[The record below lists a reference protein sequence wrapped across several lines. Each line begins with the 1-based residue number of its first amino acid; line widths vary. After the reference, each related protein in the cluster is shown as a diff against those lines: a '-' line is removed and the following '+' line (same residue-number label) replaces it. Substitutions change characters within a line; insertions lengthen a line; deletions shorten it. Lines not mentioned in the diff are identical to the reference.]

1 MIPRISTKGMVF
13 SLLSAA
19 GDINTLATTRL
30 SVIVVGAN
38 PALSKSFYK
47 GEYFEETMKPDCYSL
62 NGKTP
67 DKDCDDPQSDMC
79 ALCPQNAWGSRTT
92 PTGQRVKACADQKRL
107 AVVLTDDPKGTVY
120 LLQVTPT
127 SLKNLNGYQKVLQG
141 KSISPEI
148 AKTRVSIDTS
158 LGFPKLE
165 FDFGGF
171 VEETTQEHIDGL
183 CGTEEVK
190 IVTGELSASER
201 QLTFSDFGF
210 TEENGFTEGGLTNE

>member
-1 MIPRISTKGMVF
+1 
-13 SLLSAA
+13 
-19 GDINTLATTRL
+19 
-30 SVIVVGAN
+30 
-38 PALSKSFYK
+38 
-47 GEYFEETMKPDCYSL
+47 
-62 NGKTP
+62 
-67 DKDCDDPQSDMC
+67 MC

-107 AVVLTDDPKGTVY
+107 AVVLVDNPKGTVY

-127 SLKNLNGYQKVLQG
+127 SLKNLNGYQKVLQS

-148 AKTRVSIDTS
+148 AKTRVSIDAS
-158 LGFPKLE
+158 LGFPRLE

-171 VEETTQEHIDGL
+171 VEESTQEYIDGL
-183 CGTEEVK
+183 CGNEEVK

-210 TEENGFTEGGLTNE
+210 AEENGFTEGGLTNE